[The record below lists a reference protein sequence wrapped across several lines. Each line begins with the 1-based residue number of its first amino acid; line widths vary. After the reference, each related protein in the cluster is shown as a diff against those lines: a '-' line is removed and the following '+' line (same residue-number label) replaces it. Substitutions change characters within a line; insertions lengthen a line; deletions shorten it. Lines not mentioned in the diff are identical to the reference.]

1 MRDSAS
7 TKRLV
12 VWSERIVHMNDRVM
26 TPETHIRQD
35 QGNEVL
41 SFFRNRLV
49 EDRPKAAK
57 GAEGRAQPPSMDEVT
72 VSVRAAKAMNDGPAG
87 GISRMGSAA
96 VAALSYIPD
105 TDNLGDDDDEEED
118 VHFVEV
124 STVSGISL
132 AGIQAGQASRRPPG
146 RNPIKRGRT
155 ASTGIG
161 STARRGRDVERLEGC
176 SVTTEPV
183 ATPAAAKCPRHSGRE
198 NHAAG
203 KNGAAPATTK
213 PPANHHQTRGTATT
227 GGNNA
232 ISNPAPPSISP

>member
-155 ASTGIG
+155 ASAGIG
-161 STARRGRDVERLEGC
+161 STARRGRDVERLEGS
-176 SVTTEPV
+176 SVSSASGNSMEDLQSEIDKLSIYEILMNHKGNGTRTSIYNSV
-183 ATPAAAKCPRHSGRE
+183 RHSAMIIHVCRP
-198 NHAAG
+198 
-203 KNGAAPATTK
+203 K
-213 PPANHHQTRGTATT
+213 
-227 GGNNA
+227 
-232 ISNPAPPSISP
+232 